1 MFTNLKNRVSAA
13 ETIMHDLEWTKKN
26 AYDTI
31 KAHEDEPLEWSESVI
46 AETKALLDGIEA
58 VEKALAKFVKEA
70 M

>member
-13 ETIMHDLEWTKKN
+13 EEIMRELEWKKQN
-26 AYDTI
+26 ALDTI
-31 KAHEDEPLEWSESVI
+31 KAHENEPLEWSDSVI
-46 AETKALLDGIEA
+46 AESKAVLDGIEA